1 MRRKRTVYGGT
12 FIWGDFITSV
22 YLLRLFACIVWGMT
36 IMTFDETREINSS
49 VDCYFNVKI
58 GILRMSYAD
67 HDDTVMGIAGR
78 QVCLVP
84 SN

>member
-1 MRRKRTVYGGT
+1 M
-12 FIWGDFITSV
+12 GDFITSV
-22 YLLRLFACIVWGMT
+22 YLLRLICMHSLGDDYYD
-36 IMTFDETREINSS
+36 FDETREINSS

-78 QVCLVP
+78 QVCSVP